1 MNTEL
6 LDCGHARSNEHTY
19 NGRPAWEFVLDFDGV
34 RKICHACADARILD
48 CGHTP
53 SPHPVCTTGYGATAD
68 GKRHCYACCADQER
82 AAMIATG
89 RATLY
94 LTRKDQPESL
104 PGPAMGRGMVSR
116 WTIGDWSGTLAFP
129 AYGVKFSRNGGRF
142 GSQRT
147 DAYFTG
153 PDGKEWHAVN
163 RGDNDIARC
172 RRIKGRK

>member
-6 LDCGHARSNEHTY
+6 LDCGHARSTEHTY

-53 SPHPVCTTGYGATAD
+53 SPHLHFTTGYGTTLA
-68 GKRHCYACCADQER
+68 GERHCYACIAVQDR
-82 AAMIATG
+82 RDMIETG

-94 LTRKDQPESL
+94 LTRDGSAWKVGNWPGSL
-104 PGPAMGRGMVSR
+104 TFPVRGVKVSR
-116 WTIGDWSGTLAFP
+116 YGGGFGT
-129 AYGVKFSRNGGRF
+129 
-142 GSQRT
+142 QRT
-147 DAYFTG
+147 DAWFTG

-163 RGDNDIARC
+163 RGDNQVARC
-172 RRIKGRK
+172 RRIKGGRKL